1 MQQGQEGHGE
11 TNGDAPSMDMG
22 KSPYLM
28 GEKSAITD
36 PEIKRLCEGILT
48 SQTAEIAQMKALL
61 KR

>member
-1 MQQGQEGHGE
+1 MQQGHDRHAEK
-11 TNGDAPSMDMG
+11 NGDAPSMDMV

-28 GEKSAITD
+28 GEKSAIAD
-36 PEIKRLCEGILT
+36 PAIKRLCEGILA